1 MENSLKECVWYTV
14 RELYWISGFSWVVNK
29 QNPILC
35 VSELMEESED
45 NRDQEETGMK
55 RIWLRREP

>member
-1 MENSLKECVWYTV
+1 M
-14 RELYWISGFSWVVNK
+14 VNK